1 MYHRAGWGMIRTK
14 IAIGLALALTGALT
28 ACSATPK
35 DGEKMEADVRM
46 QPVAL
51 TSDADPARCAA
62 RAVLMHRSRL
72 VADWGAAVETPT
84 TLYVPRNARVIEL
97 VCVAAGGGTATTRYL
112 GSEESAE
119 AKSGQ
124 AATGAMFLLLGGLP
138 ALATGVAQ
146 RTDVY
151 EFPVAV
157 AVALPPAAGAGR
169 AGFAS
174 RRGAEIER
182 DTAEWHRLRWAM
194 CEAEQ
199 SPGTSAMDDHCE
211 RGLAEIKKR
220 KEQMSADL
228 RALQTAQN

>member
-1 MYHRAGWGMIRTK
+1 MFRTK
-14 IAIGLALALTGALT
+14 IAIGVVWALAGGLAGVLA

-46 QPVAL
+46 QPLAL
-51 TSDADPARCAA
+51 STDADPARCAA
-62 RAVLMHRSRL
+62 RAVLMHRSR
-72 VADWGAAVETPT
+72 VTADWGAAVETPT

-97 VCVAAGGGTATTRYL
+97 VCVPAGGGGATTRYL

-138 ALATGVAQ
+138 ALATGAAQ

-151 EFPVAV
+151 EFPAAV
-157 AVALPPAAGAGR
+157 TVALPPAASAAVAGR
-169 AGFAS
+169 AAFAAARS
-174 RRGAEIER
+174 AEIER
-182 DTAEWHRLRWAM
+182 DTAEWRRLRWAM

-199 SPGTSAMDDHCE
+199 SPGASALDDHCE

-220 KEQMSADL
+220 KEQMSAEL
-228 RALQTAQN
+228 ASMQTAQN